1 MQGGAGG
8 CRGMQGGG
16 AGGGHLPTLGFGLP
30 FPPPPPPLGYA
41 ENSILLLN
49 QLYNVKGDAALNWK
63 RGYREQYNDF

>member
-8 CRGMQGGG
+8 GVQGG
-16 AGGGHLPTLGFGLP
+16 AFAHPWLWLAF
-30 FPPPPPPLGYA
+30 PPPLGYA

-63 RGYREQYNDF
+63 RGYREQYNDFWSLTSP